1 MVNFE
6 YVVPTQVV
14 FGKDTQL
21 RVAELVS
28 AHGGTKVL
36 VHFGGSHV
44 VKSGLLNQIHQLL
57 SNAGIAYVDCGG
69 VVPNPRLELAEE
81 AVELGK
87 REGVDF
93 ILAIGGGSVM
103 DSAKAIAYGLAN
115 DVSLE
120 DLYLHKVSVS
130 KAVPLGVIST
140 IAGTGSETSDSSV
153 MNITLA
159 DGRVLKRSYHHQSGR
174 PCFAIMNPELT
185 YSVSAYQT
193 ASTGAD
199 IMMHT
204 MERYFT
210 LEKDV
215 ALTDELAEG
224 LLRTVKEAVL
234 IAVKE
239 PENYA
244 ARADLLWASSLSHC
258 GLTGTGRVSDFA
270 SHAIEHE
277 LSAKYDV
284 AHGAGLTAIWA
295 SWARYVMDQDPERF
309 AQFAVNVFGVQNN
322 FHNPVATG
330 LAGIEA
336 WNQWCHAI
344 GMPTS
349 LTELGVDPSE
359 EDILQMAEGTIDARG
374 GDHAGNFM
382 QLKTADVQ
390 QILRMALK

>member
-36 VHFGGSHV
+36 VHFGGNHV
-44 VKSGLLNQIHQLL
+44 VKSGLLDQIHQLL
-57 SNAGIAYVDCGG
+57 NNAGIAFVDCGG

-130 KAVPLGVIST
+130 KAAPIGVIST

-153 MNITLA
+153 MNITLT

-234 IAVKE
+234 VAVKE

-244 ARADLLWASSLSHC
+244 ARADLLWASSLPT
-258 GLTGTGRVSDFA
+258 GLPS
-270 SHAIEHE
+270 
-277 LSAKYDV
+277 
-284 AHGAGLTAIWA
+284 WA
-295 SWARYVMDQDPERF
+295 SSPTTSRMSSVIWKASPTARP
-309 AQFAVNVFGVQNN
+309 
-322 FHNPVATG
+322 
-330 LAGIEA
+330 
-336 WNQWCHAI
+336 
-344 GMPTS
+344 
-349 LTELGVDPSE
+349 
-359 EDILQMAEGTIDARG
+359 
-374 GDHAGNFM
+374 
-382 QLKTADVQ
+382 
-390 QILRMALK
+390 